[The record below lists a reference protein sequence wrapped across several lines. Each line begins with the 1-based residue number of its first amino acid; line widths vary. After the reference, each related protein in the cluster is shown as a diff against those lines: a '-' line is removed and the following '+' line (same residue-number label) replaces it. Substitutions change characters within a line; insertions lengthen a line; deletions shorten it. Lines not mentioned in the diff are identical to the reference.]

1 MAVTIKDIARAV
13 GVTPTTVSMVVRGDK
28 RISAATTE
36 KVQKTI
42 KEMNYRPNYIG
53 RSLVKGRT
61 NMIAIASGFFSNFFT
76 VEIMRGIE
84 SKLIPTNYRVNQY
97 ATRGIKEKEADM
109 FREILY
115 GARPEALI
123 CVSLKPPAEIIEEY
137 AKEGLPIISV
147 EESADGISTVKTD
160 NVKGAFAAV
169 DYLVKKGR
177 KRIGMVAGR
186 VYGGVGGA
194 NADERLKGYKDAL
207 NMHGISYNPE
217 RFIEVADYSFE
228 EGVEAIN
235 RLYRR
240 DAVFDSIFCAAGD
253 MTAAGLIRRAE
264 EKGLKVPE
272 DISII
277 GYDDMAVACMVKPA
291 LTTVNQPIFEM
302 GRAAIDLAMD
312 IINKK
317 ETIKT
322 ITFLPKLV
330 VRESA

>member
-1 MAVTIKDIARAV
+1 MAVTIKDVAKAV

-36 KVQKTI
+36 RVKKVI

-53 RSLVKGRT
+53 RSLVKGRK
-61 NMIAIASGFFSNFFT
+61 NVIAIASGFFSNMFT

-97 ATRGIKEKEADM
+97 ATRGVREKEDEM

-123 CVSLKPPAEIIEEY
+123 CISLKPSAEIIAEFN
-137 AKEGLPIISV
+137 KEGMPVISV
-147 EESADGISTVKTD
+147 EESAEGISTVKVD
-160 NVKGAFAAV
+160 NEKGAFIAV

-177 KRIGMVAGR
+177 TQIGLVLGKL
-186 VYGGVGGA
+186 VGDIGGA
-194 NADERLKGYKDAL
+194 NANERLKGYKDAL

-217 RFIEVADYSFE
+217 RVMEVADYSFE
-228 EGVEAIN
+228 EGIESVN

-240 DAVFDSIFCAAGD
+240 DAKFDAIFCAAGD
-253 MTAAGLIRRAE
+253 MSAAGIIRRAQ
-264 EKGLKVPE
+264 EKGIKVPE
-272 DISII
+272 DLSII
-277 GYDDMAVACMVKPA
+277 GYDDMVVASIVSPA
-291 LTTVNQPIFEM
+291 LTTINQPVFEM
-302 GRAAIDLAMD
+302 GRASIDLAMD

-317 ETIKT
+317 ETDKT
-322 ITFLPKLV
+322 VTFQPTLV
-330 VRESA
+330 VRASA

>member
-1 MAVTIKDIARAV
+1 MAVTIKDIARVV

-97 ATRGIKEKEADM
+97 ATRGVREKEDEM
-109 FREILY
+109 FKEILY

-123 CVSLKPPAEIIEEY
+123 CISLKPSPETIEEY
-137 AKEGLPIISV
+137 KKEGMPIISV
-147 EESADGISTVKTD
+147 EESAEGISTVKTD
-160 NVKGAFAAV
+160 NEKGAFAAV
-169 DYLVKKGR
+169 DYLIKKGR
-177 KRIGMVAGR
+177 NKIGLVAGKI
-186 VYGGVGGA
+186 VGSLGGA

-217 RFIEVADYSFE
+217 RFMEVTDYSFE

-235 RLYRR
+235 RLFRR
-240 DAVFDSIFCAAGD
+240 DAAFDAIFCAAGD
-253 MTAAGLIRRAE
+253 MAAAGIIRRAE

-272 DISII
+272 DLSVI
-277 GYDDMAVACMVKPA
+277 GYDDMSIASIVKPA

-322 ITFLPKLV
+322 ITFQPKLV
-330 VRESA
+330 VRDSA